1 MACAC
6 KVTQQLTYLQKKYG
20 TNQPGNKKTD
30 VRTRI
35 KVFFVNLMNGIIS
48 LLLAPLMIISIL
60 ILRKKPINI
69 TKVFGLKKK

>member
-30 VRTRI
+30 IRIRI

>member
-20 TNQPGNKKTD
+20 TNQPRNKKTD
-30 VRTRI
+30 IRIRI

-60 ILRKKPINI
+60 VLRKKPISI

>member
-30 VRTRI
+30 VRIRI